1 MQLIKTYILLWF
13 LLALSLKGISQ
24 CSSFYKTYYFNNKDT
39 WGADILELPDTNYII
54 VGTIREPSWTY
65 GYLPYVIKI
74 NNCGD
79 TLWTQKY
86 ISNMPGIGNIEYF
99 DQQNAIVFSAQKD
112 SATNIIS
119 TYNLID
125 IDSGYLCCLGSF
137 INAANGA
144 EFRKAKR
151 MASKKYFCTID
162 PFLDPLHSMNV
173 VDSNLNYLYNGI
185 MPSTYIMNPVEDN
198 DGNFYVCS
206 AKEQVPYY
214 IVAKYDS
221 MLNQQWYLN
230 TGTANSGSPFWGYAT
245 YGIEFA
251 SDSNLLVAS
260 EGPDWQLMKV
270 NRFTGDT
277 MWTKFYADSTNI
289 NAPWQIINYFTK
301 TTTGK
306 FVAVTI
312 NGVVLFMDDNG
323 TILYTSSQNVGG
335 TYHKIEPTLSGGVL
349 LVGFEDVSPGPISR
363 MKVVKLDSLGNTV
376 FTSTVELPG
385 GQSDML
391 NVYPNPAY
399 NFLNVNYSGSKTAQP
414 LQATVYNTEG
424 RACMQFELSD
434 SEPVN
439 ISQLPNG
446 LYLLKITNENT
457 AMSRV
462 FMVSH

>member
-1 MQLIKTYILLWF
+1 MLLLF
-13 LLALSLKGISQ
+13 LSFKANSQ
-24 CSSFYKTYYFNNKDT
+24 CNSFYKTYNFNNT
-39 WGADILELPDTNYII
+39 NSWGRDIVELPDTTYII
-54 VGTIREPSWTY
+54 TGSIQLANPFGKQPYAIR
-65 GYLPYVIKI
+65 I

-79 TLWTQKY
+79 TIW
-86 ISNMPGIGNIEYF
+86 SNYF
-99 DQQNAIVFSAQKD
+99 ITNYMSIRNCEFYSSEKVIVFSTMLD
-112 SATNIIS
+112 TLSS
-119 TYNLID
+119 SLSSYSFLD
-125 IDSGYLCCLGSF
+125 IDSGYLGGVSSF
-137 INAANGA
+137 LTATNGGT
-144 EFRKAKR
+144 FVNVKR
-151 MASKKYFCTID
+151 MHDGKYFCTID

-185 MPSTYIMNPVEDN
+185 MPGGYIMNPVEDN

-206 AKEQVPYY
+206 ATEQFPYY

-391 NVYPNPAY
+391 SVYPNPAY
-399 NFLNVNYSGSKTAQP
+399 NLLNVNYSGSKTAQP